1 MPLARA
7 AAAPCP
13 ASCVL
18 HPPRSPG
25 HRDFARGSRDAAP
38 QLCCALASLHP
49 CLTTRFCRSRSLPK
63 CTLCFLLQP
72 VVVETF
78 AQPECRAKSWAA
90 ACTQRLPDMHRA
102 ALAPQIPV
110 RPWAVLLGQRWSSR
124 FPSFAPICRWQ
135 HPGSIRALLQ
145 GSSKICHPKSTPS
158 SAEMPHR
165 TCTR

>member
-18 HPPRSPG
+18 RPPRSPG

-90 ACTQRLPDMHRA
+90 ACCMHPTPPRYA
-102 ALAPQIPV
+102 
-110 RPWAVLLGQRWSSR
+110 
-124 FPSFAPICRWQ
+124 
-135 HPGSIRALLQ
+135 Q
-145 GSSKICHPKSTPS
+145 GSSGPTDPRPAMGCAVGTEMEQQIPFLCSHLQMAASWEHQSTSARLVQNLPPKIYTQLCRDAP
-158 SAEMPHR
+158 
-165 TCTR
+165 